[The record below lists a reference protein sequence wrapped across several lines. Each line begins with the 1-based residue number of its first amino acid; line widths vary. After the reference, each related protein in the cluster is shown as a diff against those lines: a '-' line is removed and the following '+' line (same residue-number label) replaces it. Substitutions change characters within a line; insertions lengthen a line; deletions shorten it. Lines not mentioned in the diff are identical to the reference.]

1 MEELIIK
8 LVVAVLLGGI
18 IGWEREHTAR
28 PAGLRTHILVC
39 VGSAL
44 MTILSM
50 EAFSGAD
57 PSRVA
62 AQIVSGIGFLG
73 AGTIMREGL
82 SVKGLTT
89 AASLW
94 ATAGIGMAV
103 GTGYFSAAI
112 ITTVL
117 VFLTLTAMLLRE
129 KGVISSTYRKKV
141 IIEGRNKPGLLGQ
154 VGTILGEYDIDIDS
168 VQLKTEDNDIFI
180 ELTVRL
186 PGKADIGAVVET
198 LRKVD
203 VVRSIEIE

>member
-1 MEELIIK
+1 MEELILK

-28 PAGLRTHILVC
+28 PAGLRTHILVS

-44 MTILSM
+44 MTIISM
-50 EAFSGAD
+50 EAFSGSD

-103 GTGYFSAAI
+103 GTGFYTAAI

-117 VFLTLTAMLLRE
+117 VFLTLTAMFLRE
-129 KGVISSTYRKKV
+129 KGVINSTYRKR
-141 IIEGRNKPGLLGQ
+141 IIVDSKNKPGLLGQ
-154 VGTILGEYDIDIDS
+154 IGTILGDFDIDIDS
-168 VQLKTEDNDIFI
+168 VQLKTEDNDILV
-180 ELTVRL
+180 ELIVRL
-186 PGKADIGAVVET
+186 PSKADIG
-198 LRKVD
+198 
-203 VVRSIEIE
+203 